1 MSRARILIVDDE
13 EGMLEVCADTLRKLP
28 EATFVLERQ
37 SRRAAELLSAE
48 QFNLLITDIR
58 MPEISGVELLRIAR
72 QRDPDIPVL
81 MLTAFPTVETAIEC
95 MKLGAADYVTKPF
108 LPDDLL
114 ATVRRLLEERR
125 LRQEN
130 LLLQRQVERTYSFD
144 EIVGKSPGMQVVF
157 EKIQRVSTTDADVLI
172 LGETGVGKELVARS
186 IHTRSHRKTA
196 RFVPVD
202 CGAIPE
208 NLLESELFGHERG
221 AFTGAHAQSLG
232 LLELADGGTFFL
244 DEIGELP
251 LQLQAKLLRTLQERK
266 FRRVGGKEEIPV
278 NVRVV
283 AATNRDLAVEM
294 RERRFREDLYYRIN
308 VVRIELPPLRERRED
323 IPLLIRH
330 LITRYAAEMG
340 KPHAEVDPAVGEV
353 LSRYLWPGNVRE
365 LQNVVKRTLAM
376 ARHRIISLD
385 DLPDEIVIQAGD
397 RSEESYEGFFQL
409 RMLRITAF
417 EKEYLA
423 NLLDRCRGDVSQA
436 AREARLPRG
445 TLYRLLK
452 KHDLNAEDF
461 RGGPFTG
468 GSPDHGFDLK

>member
-1 MSRARILIVDDE
+1 MARARILVVDDE
-13 EGMLEVCADTLRKLP
+13 EGMLEVCADTLRRLP
-28 EATFVLERQ
+28 ETAIVVEPQ
-37 SRRAAELLSAE
+37 SRKAAELLSAE
-48 QFNLLITDIR
+48 HFDLLITDIR
-58 MPEISGVELLRIAR
+58 MPEVSGVELLRLAR

-81 MLTAFPTVETAIEC
+81 MLTAFPTVETAVES

-114 ATVRRLLEERR
+114 VTARRLLEERR

-130 LLLQRQVERTYSFD
+130 LLLERQLERPYSFD
-144 EIVGKSPGMQVVF
+144 EIVGTSPAMQTVF
-157 EKIQRVSTTDADVLI
+157 DTIRRVSATDADVLI

-186 IHTRSHRKTA
+186 IHKRSQRGNQ

-208 NLLESELFGHERG
+208 TLLESELFGHERG
-221 AFTGAHAQSLG
+221 AFTGAHSRSLG

-251 LQLQAKLLRTLQERK
+251 LQTQAKLLRTLQERK
-266 FRRVGGKEEIPV
+266 FRRVGAKEEISV

-294 RERRFREDLYYRIN
+294 RERRFRADLYYRIN
-308 VVRIELPPLRERRED
+308 VARIEIPPLRERPED
-323 IPLLIRH
+323 IALLLRH
-330 LITRYAAEMG
+330 FVERYAAEMG
-340 KPHAEVDPAVGEV
+340 KANAEIDPGVTEV
-353 LSRYLWPGNVRE
+353 LSRYRWPGNVRE
-365 LQNVVKRTLAM
+365 LQNLVKRTLAM
-376 ARHRIISLD
+376 SERAIISLD

-397 RSEESYEGFFQL
+397 QAPAVPGGFFQL
-409 RMLRITAF
+409 RAQRVVAF

-423 NLLDRCRGDVSQA
+423 EVLRRCRGDVSRA

-452 KHDLNAEDF
+452 KHDLNADDF
-461 RGGPFTG
+461 RDRTG
-468 GSPDHGFDLK
+468 Y